1 MSDEIL
7 IKHIEECKK
16 EKYCPLLGK
25 ECIGSSCSAWVE
37 VDDVLFEVGCNFFTN
52 ITVCNQLADIREHI
66 DRSNE
71 LLQFIA
77 EEMAR

>member
-7 IKHIEECKK
+7 TKHIEECEK
-16 EKYCPLLGK
+16 EKYCPLLGNK
-25 ECIGSSCSAWVE
+25 CIGSLCSAWVE

-52 ITVCNQLADIREHI
+52 TIVCNQLAGISDKL

-77 EEMAR
+77 ENVAR

>member
-7 IKHIEECKK
+7 IGHIEECEK

-25 ECIGSSCSAWVE
+25 KCIGSSCSAWVE
-37 VDDVLFEVGCNFFTN
+37 VDDVLFEIGCNFFTN
-52 ITVCNQLADIREHI
+52 ITICNQLADIKERI

-77 EEMAR
+77 EEVAR